1 MAFLAAQL
9 FTSYALLGVFF
20 KALSQPNRHPIGI
33 ALLTLAL
40 TASAL
45 GLALGMFLPVHD
57 SEHGV
62 SLSAINW
69 CVPVFLVSG
78 TLASLIFGAKL
89 FRPIKKSSM
98 WSEIRLG
105 IAVLGAASGI
115 YTVFAATDHLVF
127 MRGDQTGIMNADL
140 VEGAGLP
147 SECEH
152 IILVRLEEGTL
163 AYRCPT
169 LFVLG
174 GQFRE
179 WPFAPW
185 PSYISGESVSAR
197 IMFDK
202 LMREARTGSSP
213 TNGK

>member
-1 MAFLAAQL
+1 MAFLAAQI
-9 FTSYALLGVFF
+9 FSSYALLGVFF
-20 KALSQPNRHPIGI
+20 KALSQPNRSPVAI

-40 TASAL
+40 AASGL

-69 CVPVFLVSG
+69 CVPAFLVSG
-78 TLASLIFGAKL
+78 SLASLIFGAKL
-89 FRPIKKSSM
+89 FRPIKRGM

-105 IAVLGAASGI
+105 IAVLGTAAGV

-140 VEGAGLP
+140 VEGADLP
-147 SECEH
+147 RECEH

-202 LMREARTGSSP
+202 LMREASATARPTTG
-213 TNGK
+213 K